1 MAVLLKGMMGIMQED
16 FNELIFK
23 NNYFNEKLTIVLPHP
38 SPLNIKWF
46 KDHPGF
52 MKKRILE
59 VRKII
64 NAVLNENIE

>member
-16 FNELIFK
+16 
-23 NNYFNEKLTIVLPHP
+23 FNEKLTIVLPHP